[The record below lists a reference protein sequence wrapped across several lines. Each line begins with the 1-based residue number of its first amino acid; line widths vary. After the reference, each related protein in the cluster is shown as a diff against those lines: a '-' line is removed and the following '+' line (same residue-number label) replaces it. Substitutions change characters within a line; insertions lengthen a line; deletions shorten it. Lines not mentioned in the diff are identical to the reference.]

1 MKNYKSVEELL
12 AAADAAIE
20 ALESLKKFNER
31 KYS

>member
-12 AAADAAIE
+12 KAADEAIA

-31 KYS
+31 KSP